1 MRTAFGVGV
10 GVGVAVGVA
19 EVVASGVDAGLGVD
33 AGAAVDVGVAAGL
46 SAPPALMGSVRD
58 GAPAIAA
65 ASLACSP
72 PVWADPLAAPGAPGP
87 DGWPHSFRMPRMM
100 FSTWVASPA

>member
-1 MRTAFGVGV
+1 MRHGV

-19 EVVASGVDAGLGVD
+19 EVVASGVDAGVGVD
-33 AGAAVDVGVAAGL
+33 VGAAVDVGVAAGL

-65 ASLACSP
+65 ASLACSRRSA
-72 PVWADPLAAPGAPGP
+72 WGDPLAAPGAPVP